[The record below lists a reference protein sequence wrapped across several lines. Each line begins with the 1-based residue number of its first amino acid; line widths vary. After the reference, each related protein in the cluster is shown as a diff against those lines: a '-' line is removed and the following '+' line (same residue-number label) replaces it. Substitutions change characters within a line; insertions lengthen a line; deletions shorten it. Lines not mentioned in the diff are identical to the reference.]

1 MKSKQKNSSRKLR
14 RKTVR
19 FATSLLR
26 YLFLISLG
34 YIVLFPLLSAIS
46 TAIKQE
52 MAFYDASLYW
62 LPRYVTFDNF
72 KYAYDVLDYGKSIW
86 RTLTLDVVSALI
98 EVVVCA
104 IIAYGFARFEF
115 RGKKV
120 FEFLLMVT
128 IVVPITVY
136 IAPMVTNFKQ
146 LDIVGILGLV
156 NKLTGV
162 NLRVN
167 ILNTN
172 LPMYLPSL
180 FGMGLRSGILI
191 YIYIQ
196 FFRGL
201 PKELEEAA
209 YIDGAGPLRT
219 FWRIAVPSSGV
230 AILTVTVFSVIWHWN
245 DYTLGLMYFTK
256 DYPLAVQLANLRTV
270 LATSNPYEGGAAN
283 IMKDPIVMAGCL
295 LFITPLLIAYLCVQ
309 NRFVKSIDRVGIT
322 G

>member
-1 MKSKQKNSSRKLR
+1 MKAKQKINSKKLR
-14 RKTVR
+14 RRTFR
-19 FATSLLR
+19 FFTSLLR
-26 YLFLISLG
+26 YLFLIAVG
-34 YIVLFPLLSAIS
+34 YIVLFPILSAIS

-52 MAFYDASLYW
+52 MAFYDVSFYW
-62 LPRYVTFDNF
+62 LPRYVTLENF
-72 KYAYDVLDYGKSIW
+72 KYAFEVLDYGKAVW
-86 RTLTLDVVSALI
+86 RTLTLDVVSAII

-115 RGKKV
+115 RGKKI

-128 IVVPITVY
+128 IVVPIPVY
-136 IAPMVTNFKQ
+136 IVSMVTNFKN
-146 LDIVGILGLV
+146 LDIVGILGVL
-156 NKLTGV
+156 NQLTGID
-162 NLRVN
+162 LRVN

-196 FFRGL
+196 FFCGL

-209 YIDGAGPLRT
+209 YIDGAGPFRT
-219 FWRIAVPSSGV
+219 FWRIAIPSSGV
-230 AILTVTVFSVIWHWN
+230 AILTVSVFSIIWHWN

-256 DYPLAVQLANLRTV
+256 DYPLAVQLANLPTV
-270 LATSNPYEGGAAN
+270 LATQNPYAGGAAE
-283 IMKDPIVMAGCL
+283 IMKDPIIMAGCIL
-295 LFITPLLIAYLCVQ
+295 YIAPVLIGYLCIQ
-309 NRFVKSIDRVGIT
+309 HKFVRSIDRVGIT